1 MVRYLGEQ
9 DFYISRG
16 DSRAWAA
23 LNPRVYWGFQ
33 SGSKLAV
40 LYLSLCNQEKAC
52 HISLQLVKLSDLN
65 SFKVLTRWLYQR
77 QPRWIQLWGRKRTDQ
92 SARSQKVEGRVA
104 VCVCG
109 GGGEKEVRGRKE
121 IQMNSD
127 YCWDVSE
134 WEAELQ
140 RLSRKMEERKEHHD
154 ITMTLC
160 INNSESW

>member
-1 MVRYLGEQ
+1 MGKEAYRPIGSEPE
-9 DFYISRG
+9 SRG
-16 DSRAWAA
+16 
-23 LNPRVYWGFQ
+23 Q
-33 SGSKLAV
+33 SSG
-40 LYLSLCNQEKAC
+40 
-52 HISLQLVKLSDLN
+52 
-65 SFKVLTRWLYQR
+65 
-77 QPRWIQLWGRKRTDQ
+77 
-92 SARSQKVEGRVA
+92 
-104 VCVCG
+104 VCVCVWGGGGEKEVRGRKETQINSDDCGDVWEREAELEGLSRERGEGGGGGGVVGGGGGGG